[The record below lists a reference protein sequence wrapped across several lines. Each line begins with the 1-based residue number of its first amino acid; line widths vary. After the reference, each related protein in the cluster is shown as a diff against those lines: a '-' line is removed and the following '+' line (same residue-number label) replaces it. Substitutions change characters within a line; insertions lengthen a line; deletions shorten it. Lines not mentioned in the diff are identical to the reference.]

1 MRLIHIRQIYGVS
14 MTASQYTASH
24 FVLSMALQWE
34 ASFSDFLGSE
44 VPKISLTG
52 RCNTCGGGE
61 SSPIRIL
68 FARHFLNSFC
78 FLSLRN
84 SFCKWLPPSRLLPL
98 ILTPTLTPTPTP
110 PLVTAAAAAAPHIS
124 PAKAKESILKYEFCC
139 GICQKLIL

>member
-1 MRLIHIRQIYGVS
+1 

-98 ILTPTLTPTPTP
+98 ILTPTLSQCCRFIFFKIPWK
-110 PLVTAAAAAAPHIS
+110 LVGKPQIFPQIFSLHVNS
-124 PAKAKESILKYEFCC
+124 PKIPQLLIHTYMKALHTT
-139 GICQKLIL
+139 